1 MEQQLTTLEK
11 ELVGL
16 NLELKV
22 FIQKYEDKHEA
33 LNDKL
38 ELILT
43 RVKVLDVGEH
53 ENNMFQERITTIW
66 KGVGLLTT
74 ILVVVIGA
82 VYVLGKDIGIL
93 HH

>member
-1 MEQQLTTLEK
+1 MAQQLTTLEK

>member
-22 FIQKYEDKHEA
+22 FMQKYEDKHEA